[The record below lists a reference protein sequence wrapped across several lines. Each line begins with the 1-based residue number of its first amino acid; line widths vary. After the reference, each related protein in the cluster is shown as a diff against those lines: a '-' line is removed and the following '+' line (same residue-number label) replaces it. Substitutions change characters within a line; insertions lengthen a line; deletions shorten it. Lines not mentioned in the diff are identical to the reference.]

1 MLCISDTTLFP
12 YAALLGTAFK
22 VLFIGI
28 IGLYLIRRV
37 DNALQKFLTSRA
49 SIHGKFLIQK
59 MVFYSLLFLLAL
71 SLLSELGFNSAT
83 ILGAIALIGAAVGIA
98 AQTSIANCISGIFL
112 LVEQTCKIG
121 DYIVVG
127 SFSGTVESIDLL
139 SIKIR
144 ADNHLLTRIPHEILL
159 TAPVTCRSPLEAR
172 YCTLTVICHNIPNTV
187 LYTFL
192 KKCPYILLESGITTH
207 VESLCDGL
215 YSIHY
220 IFWVAPENYAA
231 VNESLIAH
239 IAAFCAQKNIALQ
252 ELYLNAT
259 PTSPQIQLLPS
270 IHAHNKAEL
279 EKI

>member
-1 MLCISDTTLFP
+1 MFCIPDASFMSCVTP
-12 YAALLGTAFK
+12 LGTIVKAI
-22 VLFIGI
+22 FIGTF
-28 IGLYLIRRV
+28 GLYIIRCI

-49 SIHGKFLIQK
+49 SVHGKFLIQK
-59 MVFYSLLFLLAL
+59 IVFYSLLFLLAL
-71 SLLSELGFNSAT
+71 SLLSELGFNIT
-83 ILGAIALIGAAVGIA
+83 TVLGAAGIVGVAVGIA

-127 SFSGTVESIDLL
+127 SFSGTIESIDLV
-139 SIKIR
+139 SVKIR
-144 ADNHLLTRIPHEILL
+144 TDNQVLTRIPHEMLL
-159 TAPVTCRSPLEAR
+159 TTPVTCRSPLEAR
-172 YCTLTVICHNIPNTV
+172 HCVLTVLCHNIPTTV

-192 KKCPYILLESGITTH
+192 KKCPYILLESGITTR

-220 IFWVAPENYAA
+220 IFWVAPENYIA

-259 PTSPQIQLLPS
+259 PTSPKIQLLS
-270 IHAHNKAEL
+270 SMHRNNNAES